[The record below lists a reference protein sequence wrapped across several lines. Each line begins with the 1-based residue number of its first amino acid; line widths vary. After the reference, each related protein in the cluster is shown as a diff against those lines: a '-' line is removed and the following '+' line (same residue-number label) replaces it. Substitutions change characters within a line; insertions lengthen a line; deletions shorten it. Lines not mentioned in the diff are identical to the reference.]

1 MRFIPMKC
9 SGNKRG
15 GLSLEAAVVMPFV
28 LLLTAGMIIGIQ
40 CIEAEIIIKGAL
52 DRTAAELSLFTPAGR
67 LYDVLSSSSTG
78 QEFPIEAQTE
88 QNLATIWQDLKGE
101 ALLAD
106 LALDLT
112 STALA
117 GPAIHQRLN
126 DWLTRLMGDRREL
139 CARVGERKLFL
150 DWKLKKNQLWLCLSY
165 KLKTPIMTF
174 EKSTWSVV
182 PLWLGRQEETN
193 DAEASEIWM
202 LDNFSRGKRFR
213 TLFGANLPDDFPVIA
228 RFEQGEAVMIKS
240 IDLTAPTY
248 QKQQYT
254 EQHLERMIRRLAEFS
269 GASYRKKDVTIQI
282 NAGTISQKRLLLII
296 PTNSSQ
302 QFLDTTI
309 ANLTSYAEAAQI
321 RLQIVRYG
329 KSERYQTSSA
339 SGAN

>member
-1 MRFIPMKC
+1 MKYP
-9 SGNKRG
+9 GNKRG
-15 GLSLEAAVVMPFV
+15 GLSLEAAVVMPFI
-28 LLLTAGMIIGIQ
+28 LLLTASMIVGIR

-52 DRTAAELSLFTPAGR
+52 DRTAAELALLTPAGR
-67 LYDVLSSSSTG
+67 LHDIFSVSAGERDL
-78 QEFPIEAQTE
+78 PIEAQTE
-88 QNLATIWQDLKGE
+88 QELSAIWQDLKGE
-101 ALLAD
+101 GLLAD
-106 LALDLT
+106 LTLDFT

-117 GPAIHQRLN
+117 GPAIHRRLN

-213 TLFGANLPDDFPVIA
+213 TLFGAYLPDDFPVIA

-248 QKQQYT
+248 QNQRYT
-254 EQHLERMIRRLAEFS
+254 EQHLERMIGRLAEFS
-269 GASYRKKDVTIQI
+269 GASYRKKDVDIQI
-282 NAGTISQKRLLLII
+282 NAGMISQKRLIVII
-296 PTNSSQ
+296 PANSSKP
-302 QFLDTTI
+302 FWDTI
-309 ANLTSYAEAAQI
+309 VADLINRAEADQI
-321 RLQIVRYG
+321 RLQVVRYG
-329 KSERYQTSSA
+329 KSARYQTSSA
-339 SGAN
+339 SGTN

>member
-1 MRFIPMKC
+1 
-9 SGNKRG
+9 
-15 GLSLEAAVVMPFV
+15 
-28 LLLTAGMIIGIQ
+28 
-40 CIEAEIIIKGAL
+40 
-52 DRTAAELSLFTPAGR
+52 
-67 LYDVLSSSSTG
+67 
-78 QEFPIEAQTE
+78 
-88 QNLATIWQDLKGE
+88 
-101 ALLAD
+101 
-106 LALDLT
+106 
-112 STALA
+112 
-117 GPAIHQRLN
+117 
-126 DWLTRLMGDRREL
+126 
-139 CARVGERKLFL
+139 
-150 DWKLKKNQLWLCLSY
+150 
-165 KLKTPIMTF
+165 
-174 EKSTWSVV
+174 
-182 PLWLGRQEETN
+182 
-193 DAEASEIWM
+193 M